1 MKYLILTILGFLFI
15 LSACDKAEDTGMNSD
30 LDQKV
35 DSLLSIMTLEEKIGQ
50 LNLPSAGD
58 VSTGIS
64 TNKGIAKQIKEGKVG
79 GLFNING
86 LDKIRAVQKV
96 AVEESRLG
104 IPLIIAKDVIH
115 GYRTTFP
122 IPFGLSASWDMEMI
136 EKSARI
142 AAEEASADGIA
153 WTFSP
158 MTDISRDPRWG
169 RVSEGSG
176 EDPYLGGQIAAAM
189 VRGYQ
194 GDDLSA
200 ANTLLACVKHFA
212 LYGASEAGRDY
223 NTVDMGR
230 LRMYNDYFPPYKAAV
245 DAGVGTA
252 MASFNEIDG
261 VPATGNKWLM
271 TDVLRDA
278 WGFDGFV
285 VSDYTGVSEMIAH
298 GMGDLPQVSAL
309 ALNAGVEMD
318 MVSEGFLTTLGK
330 SVEEGK
336 VSEETITSAARLILK
351 AKFQLGLFDDPYRY
365 MDKERASKE
374 IFSDENRAVARKI
387 ASETMVLLKNEGALP
402 LNKNAKIALIGPLA
416 NNKENMVGTWSVSS
430 DISKSISIYD
440 GIKEVSTNPNEVKYA
455 KGSNLVADPD
465 LEKRIGMFGKNTY
478 RDERPESVMIAE
490 AVELAKNA
498 DVVVAVLGEASESSG
513 ESSSRTDISIPDIQV
528 NLLKALKATGKQVVV
543 VLLSGRPL
551 VLNEILE
558 DSDAILNAWFPG
570 SEAGFA
576 VADVLYGDV
585 NPSGKLTMT
594 YPQNV
599 GQIPIY
605 YSHKNTGRPL
615 EGEWFQK
622 FKTNYLDVSNEPEFP
637 FGYGL
642 SYTDFTY
649 GNLSLSSESIS
660 MGEKLTLSVEVTNT
674 GEVTGKE
681 VVQLYIRDMVGT
693 ITRPVKELK
702 GFQKIELKAGE
713 TKTVEFTISEKD
725 LGFYHQDMSFYAE
738 AGHFKVFVGTNSND
752 VLEADF
758 ELMKK

>member
-1 MKYLILTILGFLFI
+1 MRFLIVSFLGFLLI
-15 LSACDKAEDTGMNSD
+15 LGSCTNDQQNENTSSI
-30 LDQKV
+30 DQKV
-35 DSLLSIMTLEEKIGQ
+35 DSLLAVMTLEEKIGQ

-115 GYRTTFP
+115 GYKTTFP
-122 IPFGLSASWDMEMI
+122 IPIGLSASWDMDLI

-200 ANTLLACVKHFA
+200 ENTLLACVKHFA

-223 NTVDMGR
+223 NTVDMSR

-271 TDVLRDA
+271 TDVLREA

-298 GMGDLPQVSAL
+298 GMGDLQQVSAL
-309 ALNAGVEMD
+309 AINAGVEMD
-318 MVSEGFLTTLGK
+318 MVSEGFLTTLEK
-330 SVEEGK
+330 SVAEGK
-336 VSEETITSAARLILK
+336 VSEATITNACRLILK

-365 MDKERASKE
+365 MDEERAAK
-374 IFSDENRAVARKI
+374 IFSDENRAVARKV
-387 ASETMVLLKNEGALP
+387 ASESMVLLKNEGVLP
-402 LNKNAKIALIGPLA
+402 LNKEAKIALIGPLA

-430 DISKSISIYD
+430 DINKSISIYD
-440 GIKEVSTNPNEVKYA
+440 GIKEVSSNPENVKYA

-478 RDERPESVMIAE
+478 RDERPEAVMIAE
-490 AVELAKNA
+490 AVNLAKSS
-498 DVVVAVLGEASESSG
+498 DVVLAILGEASESSG
-513 ESSSRTDISIPDIQV
+513 ESSSLTDISIPDIQV
-528 NLLKALKATGKQVVV
+528 NLLKALKATGKKVVV

-570 SEAGFA
+570 SEAGLA
-576 VADVLYGDV
+576 LADVLFGDV

-622 FKTNYLDVSNEPEFP
+622 FKSNYLDVGNEPEFP

-642 SYTDFTY
+642 SYTDFDY
-649 GNLSLSSESIS
+649 EN
-660 MGEKLTLSVEVTNT
+660 LTLSANSLNKDGKLTVSVDITNS
-674 GEVTGKE
+674 GDRKGKE
-681 VVQLYIRDMVGT
+681 VVQLYIRDLVGT
-693 ITRPVKELK
+693 ITRPVKELI
-702 GFQKIELKAGE
+702 GFQKIELDAGAS
-713 TKTVEFTISEKD
+713 KTVEFTITDQD
-725 LGFYHQDMSFYAE
+725 LAFYHQDMSFFVEPGA
-738 AGHFKVFVGTNSND
+738 FKVFVGPSSAEG
-752 VLEADF
+752 LEGDF
-758 ELMKK
+758 ELK

>member
-1 MKYLILTILGFLFI
+1 MKYLLSILSFVIILTGCNKGQEKKSSNDI
-15 LSACDKAEDTGMNSD
+15 
-30 LDQKV
+30 DQKV
-35 DSLLSIMTLEEKIGQ
+35 DSLLSEMTLEEKIGQ
-50 LNLPSAGD
+50 LNLPSVGD

-96 AVEESRLG
+96 AIEESRLG

-122 IPFGLSASWDMEMI
+122 IPIGLSASWDLELI

-176 EDPYLGGQIAAAM
+176 EDPYLGGKIAEAM
-189 VRGYQ
+189 VKGYQ

-200 ANTLLACVKHFA
+200 ENTLLACVKHFA

-271 TDVLRDA
+271 TDVLREA

-298 GMGDLPQVSAL
+298 GMGDLQQVSAL
-309 ALNAGVEMD
+309 AINAGVEMD
-318 MVSEGFLTTLGK
+318 MVSEGFLTTLEK

-336 VSEETITSAARLILK
+336 VSEETITNACRLILK

-365 MDKERASKE
+365 MDEERAAK
-374 IFSDENRAVARKI
+374 IFSDENRAVARKV
-387 ASETMVLLKNEGALP
+387 ASESMVLLKNDDVLP
-402 LNKNAKIALIGPLA
+402 LKKEAKIALIGPLA

-440 GIKEVSTNPNEVKYA
+440 GIKEVSTNPKNIKYA

-478 RDERPESVMIAE
+478 RDDRPESVMIAE
-490 AVELAKNA
+490 AVQLAQKS
-498 DVVVAVLGEASESSG
+498 DVVVAILGEASESSG

-528 NLLKALKATGKQVVV
+528 NLLKALKATGKKVVV

-570 SEAGFA
+570 SEAGLA
-576 VADVLYGDV
+576 LADVLYGDV

-605 YSHKNTGRPL
+605 YAHKNTGRPL

-642 SYTDFTY
+642 SYTNFSYD
-649 GNLSLSSESIS
+649 NLSLSTESIS
-660 MGEKLTLSVEVTNT
+660 MDESLTVSVEVSNT
-674 GEVTGKE
+674 GDVTGKE

-693 ITRPVKELK
+693 VTRPVKELK

-713 TKTVEFTISEKD
+713 TKTVEFTLSKEE

-738 AGHFKVFVGTNSND
+738 PGQFKVFVGTSSEN
-752 VLEADF
+752 VLKDEF
-758 ELMKK
+758 ELKAKK

>member
-1 MKYLILTILGFLFI
+1 MRFLIVSFLGFLLIFGSCTNDQQNENTSSI
-15 LSACDKAEDTGMNSD
+15 
-30 LDQKV
+30 DQKV
-35 DSLLSIMTLEEKIGQ
+35 DSLLAVMTLEEKIGQ

-104 IPLIIAKDVIH
+104 IPLIIAKDIIH
-115 GYRTTFP
+115 GYKTTFP
-122 IPFGLSASWDMEMI
+122 IPIGLSASWDMDLI

-200 ANTLLACVKHFA
+200 ENTLLACVKHFA

-223 NTVDMGR
+223 NTVDMSR

-271 TDVLRDA
+271 TDVLREA

-298 GMGDLPQVSAL
+298 GMGDLQQVSAL
-309 ALNAGVEMD
+309 AINAGVEMD
-318 MVSEGFLTTLGK
+318 MVSEGFLTTLEK
-330 SVEEGK
+330 SVAEGK
-336 VSEETITSAARLILK
+336 VSEATITNACRLILK

-365 MDKERASKE
+365 MDEERATK
-374 IFSDENRAVARKI
+374 IFSDQNRAVARKV
-387 ASETMVLLKNEGALP
+387 ASESMVLLKNEGVLP
-402 LNKNAKIALIGPLA
+402 LNKEAKIALIGPLA

-440 GIKEVSTNPNEVKYA
+440 GIREVSTNPENVKYA

-478 RDERPESVMIAE
+478 RDDRPESVMIAE
-490 AVELAKNA
+490 AVNLAKSS
-498 DVVVAVLGEASESSG
+498 DVVVAILGEASESSG
-513 ESSSRTDISIPDIQV
+513 ESSSLTDISIPDVQV
-528 NLLKALKATGKQVVV
+528 NLLKALKATGKKVVV

-570 SEAGFA
+570 SEAGLA
-576 VADVLYGDV
+576 LADVLYGDV
-585 NPSGKLTMT
+585 NPTGKLTMT

-622 FKTNYLDVSNEPEFP
+622 FKSNYLDVSNEPEFP

-642 SYTDFTY
+642 SYTDFDY
-649 GNLSLSSESIS
+649 EN
-660 MGEKLTLSVEVTNT
+660 LTLSANSLNKDGELTVSVDITNS
-674 GEVTGKE
+674 GDRKGKE
-681 VVQLYIRDMVGT
+681 VVQLYIRDLVGT
-693 ITRPVKELK
+693 ITRPVKELI
-702 GFQKIELKAGE
+702 GFQKIELDAGAS
-713 TKTVEFTISEKD
+713 KTVEFTITDQD
-725 LGFYHQDMSFYAE
+725 LAFYHQDMSFFAE
-738 AGHFKVFVGTNSND
+738 PGAFKVFVGPSSAEG
-752 VLEADF
+752 LEADF
-758 ELMKK
+758 ELK